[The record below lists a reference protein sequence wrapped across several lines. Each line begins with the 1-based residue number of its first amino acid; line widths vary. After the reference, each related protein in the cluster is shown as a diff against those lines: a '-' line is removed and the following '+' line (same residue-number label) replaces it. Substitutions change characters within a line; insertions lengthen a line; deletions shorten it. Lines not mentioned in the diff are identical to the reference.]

1 MKKNAVSVSLFIAVI
16 KYLTESNGRTYLGSK
31 LRVCSTM
38 AAKGWGLEQ
47 EAAGFIASA
56 VREQKVDRMW
66 GLDIKAPGLLL
77 PKSE

>member
-1 MKKNAVSVSLFIAVI
+1 MKKNAVSGSLFIAVI
-16 KYLTESNGRTYLGSK
+16 KYLTEGNGRTYLCSK

-47 EAAGFIASA
+47 ETAGYIASA

-66 GLDIKAPGLLL
+66 GVGYQGTRPALT
-77 PKSE
+77 EV